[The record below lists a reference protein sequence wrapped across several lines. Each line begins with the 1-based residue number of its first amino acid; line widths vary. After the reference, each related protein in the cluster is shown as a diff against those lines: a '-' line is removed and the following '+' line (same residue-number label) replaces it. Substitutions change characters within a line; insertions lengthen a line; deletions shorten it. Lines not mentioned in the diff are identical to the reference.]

1 MDLPHLNLDH
11 YMFAP
16 KQFLKLCFPP
26 AFLLS
31 PAFCSLTTGE
41 RFCKELPSA
50 IAVSHSGF
58 LKLSVTLPHFDSQAS
73 TEKITKPRA
82 FLSSFPHNTGR
93 EGDMA

>member
-11 YMFAP
+11 YVCPRAAFKALLP
-16 KQFLKLCFPP
+16 PP